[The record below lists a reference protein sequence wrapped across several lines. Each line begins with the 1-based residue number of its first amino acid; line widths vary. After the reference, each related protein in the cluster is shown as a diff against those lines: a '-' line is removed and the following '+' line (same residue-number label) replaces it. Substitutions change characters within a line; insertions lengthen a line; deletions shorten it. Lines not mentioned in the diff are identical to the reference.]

1 MHNVSLC
8 CIIILIRGD
17 FCENLFMKADL
28 KVLPIRPFSGQGRF
42 WLLQALCI
50 SRSFCCSRKLSQGQ
64 IWHFQVQISELLYLR
79 SPFQVLLCGCVFERQ
94 QHAVPKHY
102 DKIKQHE
109 RGVYGQG
116 GKHIRHAGCDRG
128 VGILPLLDIARH
140 ALREEVH
147 RHF

>member
-28 KVLPIRPFSGQGRF
+28 KVLTIRPFSGQGRF

-79 SPFQVLLCGCVFERQ
+79 SPFQVLICGCVFERQ
-94 QHAVPKHY
+94 QHAVPY
-102 DKIKQHE
+102 
-109 RGVYGQG
+109 
-116 GKHIRHAGCDRG
+116 CDI
-128 VGILPLLDIARH
+128 VLLCFLCTLFLLQH
-140 ALREEVH
+140 ALSLLH
-147 RHF
+147 SAS